1 MGRCLGR
8 SPGMESWLADPPP
21 SGVGPASGFR
31 VSAFRVFSCLGHFLF
46 SNTFPITAKQQ
57 KRKLVSLLRAG
68 RLGVGRTHHGK
79 GPRQGWRGRG
89 PSTPIPPPSHPPPRK
104 ADSLFCNKQQAAKPW
119 QFLEVQAGFN
129 PGPTNGPAG
138 PKRLGYLRPH
148 PLCLGAA
155 TCYAEVNKLWATEKR
170 RHPFIS

>member
-138 PKRLGYLRPH
+138 PETIGLSPPASPLFGGGHLLCRGKQTLG
-148 PLCLGAA
+148 
-155 TCYAEVNKLWATEKR
+155 N
-170 RHPFIS
+170 